1 MPLWPEP
8 VLLSK
13 FFGITASGL
22 LTGTIISQ
30 STIGTPLLLA
40 SPNHEII
47 LRQFKVLTRQ
57 VGRPITT
64 AALIASLSYF
74 TSAYLRFSQLHG
86 QHWRHAFLVSRY
98 LAAGALMLLVI
109 PYRWLVMSRTE
120 GKLQRLYEEEV
131 EGLGFAMRSKEGEIV
146 VKGEVRQLV
155 DWWGLLNLG
164 RAWPAAAGFIL
175 GAWAF

>member
-8 VLLSK
+8 VQLSK

-30 STIGTPLLLA
+30 STVATPLLLA
-40 SPNHEII
+40 STNHEII
-47 LRQFKVLTRQ
+47 LRQFKALTRQ
-57 VGRPITT
+57 LGRPVTT

-74 TSAYLRFSQLHG
+74 ATAYLRFTTHSRV
-86 QHWRHAFLVSRY
+86 RHTHVLRY
-98 LAAGALMLLVI
+98 LAAGAAVMMVL
-109 PYRWLVMSRTE
+109 PYRWLVMRRTE
-120 GKLQRLYEEEV
+120 GKLHRLYEEEV
-131 EGLGFAMRSKEGEIV
+131 EGLGFAMRSKEGEVV

-164 RAWPAAAGFIL
+164 RGVPAAVGFIL
-175 GAWAF
+175 GVWGSL

>member
-8 VLLSK
+8 VHLSK

-22 LTGTIISQ
+22 LTGIIISQ
-30 STIGTPLLLA
+30 STIVTPLLLA

-47 LRQFKVLTRQ
+47 LKQFK
-57 VGRPITT
+57 
-64 AALIASLSYF
+64 SLSKQIGKPVSTVALLASASYLA
-74 TSAYLRFSQLHG
+74 TAYLRLT
-86 QHWRHAFLVSRY
+86 HARGSTVHSPHVLRY
-98 LAAGALMLLVI
+98 LAAGAFVLGVL
-109 PYRWLVMSRTE
+109 PYRWLFMRRTE

-131 EGLGFAMRSKEGEIV
+131 EGLGFAMRSKQGEVV

-164 RAWPAAAGFIL
+164 RVVPAALGFML
-175 GAWAF
+175 GAWEY